1 MDLYLRGILVLLLA
15 LPAGAQDADP
25 QRPIFVAVGYGGRRA
40 SSADGVRWE
49 HDQELAANGG
59 DDWTLLCDVAFGKGV
74 FVAVGG
80 GDQYAPYQVTRDGKT
95 WKEIRP
101 GWKGRIGHIAFGNG
115 RFVAG
120 GGRLSWSE
128 DGESWKQG
136 VKIPFDKG
144 VHLRH
149 IVFGNG
155 VFVGAGD
162 CWVKEA
168 AWYRVVTPDGES
180 VTHFET
186 GKRPVRGITF
196 GAGRFVAVQGD
207 GSIESSV
214 DGKSWEPSEIEPDKG
229 NYSVLWTGRQFV
241 VSGGKVGLVSPDGL
255 TWTRTLSR
263 IPCSPLA
270 GGGGVFVGGSYKRGL
285 WTSEDAL
292 TWKPSSLT
300 DNGNSFCAA
309 TWGTPEPGGK

>member
-1 MDLYLRGILVLLLA
+1 MRALVLALLA
-15 LPAGAQDADP
+15 ALPVGAQESDA
-25 QRPIFVAVGYGGRRA
+25 RTPIFVAVGYGGRRA
-40 SSADGVRWE
+40 SSKDGVHWE
-49 HDQELAANGG
+49 HDQELAPNGG

-80 GDQYAPYQVTRDGKT
+80 GDNYAPYQVTRDGKT

-128 DGESWKQG
+128 DGETWKQG
-136 VKIPFDKG
+136 VKIPFEKG

-162 CWVKEA
+162 CWDKEA
-168 AWYRVVTPDGES
+168 AWYRVVSPDGES

-186 GKRPVRGITF
+186 GKLPVRGITF

-207 GSIESSV
+207 GSIESST
-214 DGKSWEPSEIEPDKG
+214 DGKSWERNEIEPDKG
-229 NYSVLWTGRQFV
+229 NYSILWTGKQFV
-241 VSGGKVGLVSPDGL
+241 VSGGKLGLVSPDGL
-255 TWTRTLSR
+255 TWTKTASR
-263 IPCSPLA
+263 IPVSPLA
-270 GGGGVFVGGSYKRGL
+270 GGGGVYVGGSWKRGL
-285 WTSEDAL
+285 WTSQDAL
-292 TWKPSSLT
+292 TWKQSSLT
-300 DNGNSFCAA
+300 DNGNAFCAA
-309 TWGTPEPGGK
+309 AWGIPEAERK

>member
-1 MDLYLRGILVLLLA
+1 MRILA
-15 LPAGAQDADP
+15 LAALMAIPVGAQESDS
-25 QRPIFVAVGYGGRRA
+25 RKPIFVAVGYGGRRA

-49 HDQELAANGG
+49 NDQELAPNGG
-59 DDWTLLCDVAFGKGV
+59 DDWTLLCDVAFGNGV

-80 GDQYAPYQVTRDGKT
+80 GDSFAPYQVTRDGKT

-101 GWKGRIGHIAFGNG
+101 GWKGRIGHIAFGKG

-120 GGRLSWSE
+120 GGTFSTSE
-128 DGESWKQG
+128 DGEHWKLG
-136 VKIPFDKG
+136 AKIPFAKG

-155 VFVGAGD
+155 VFLGAGD
-162 CWVKEA
+162 CWSKEA

-186 GKRPVRGITF
+186 GKLPVRGLTF
-196 GAGRFVAVQGD
+196 GAKRFVAVLGD
-207 GSIESSV
+207 GSIESST
-214 DGKSWEPSEIEPDKG
+214 DGVTWERSDVEPDKG
-229 NYSVLWTGRQFV
+229 NGSVLWTGKQFV
-241 VSGGKVGLVSPDGL
+241 VSGGKASLVSPDGRS
-255 TWTRTLSR
+255 WTATSSR
-263 IPCSPLA
+263 IPCSPFA
-270 GGGGVFVGGSYKRGL
+270 GHDGIYVGGSWKRGL

-309 TWGTPEPGGK
+309 AWGVPVPLSR

>member
-1 MDLYLRGILVLLLA
+1 MRALA
-15 LPAGAQDADP
+15 LALLMAIPAGAQESDA
-25 QRPIFVAVGYGGRRA
+25 RTPIFVAVGYGGRRA
-40 SSADGVRWE
+40 SSKDGVRWDF
-49 HDQELAANGG
+49 DQELAVNGG
-59 DDWTLLCDVAFGKGV
+59 DDGTLLCDVAFGKGV

-80 GDQYAPYQVTRDGKT
+80 GDNYAPYQVTRDGKT

-128 DGESWKQG
+128 NGEDWKEG

-155 VFVGAGD
+155 VFIGAGD
-162 CWVKEA
+162 CWDKEA

-186 GKRPVRGITF
+186 GKQPLRGITF

-207 GSIESSV
+207 GSIESST
-214 DGKSWEPSEIEPDKG
+214 DGKTWERSEIDPDKG
-229 NYSVLWTGRQFV
+229 NYSILWTGKQFV
-241 VSGGKVGLVSPDGL
+241 VSGGKAALVSPDGRS
-255 TWTRTLSR
+255 WTKTTTR
-263 IPCSPLA
+263 IPCSPL
-270 GGGGVFVGGSYKRGL
+270 GGGGVYVGGSWKRGL
-285 WTSEDAL
+285 WTSSDAI

-300 DNGNSFCAA
+300 DNGNAFCAA
-309 TWGTPEPGGK
+309 AWGVPEAERK

>member
-1 MDLYLRGILVLLLA
+1 MRALALALLA
-15 LPAGAQDADP
+15 TLPVGAQESET
-25 QRPIFVAVGYGGRRA
+25 RTPIFVAVGYGGRRA
-40 SSADGVRWE
+40 SSKDGVRWE
-49 HDQELAANGG
+49 NDQELTANGG
-59 DDWTLLCDVAFGKGV
+59 DDWTLLCDIAFGKGV

-80 GDQYAPYQVTRDGKT
+80 GDNYAPYQVTRDGKT

-120 GGRLSWSE
+120 GGRLTWSE
-128 DGESWKQG
+128 DGEAWKQG

-186 GKRPVRGITF
+186 GKQPLRGITF

-207 GSIESSV
+207 GSIESSS
-214 DGKSWEPSEIEPDKG
+214 DGKSWERSDIEPDKG
-229 NYSVLWTGRQFV
+229 NYSVLWTGKQFV
-241 VSGGKVGLVSPDGL
+241 VSGGKVALVSPDGRA
-255 TWTRTLSR
+255 WTKTTTRV
-263 IPCSPLA
+263 PCSPLG
-270 GGGGVFVGGSYKRGL
+270 GGGGVFVGGSWKHGL

-292 TWKPSSLT
+292 TWKQSSLT
-300 DNGNSFCAA
+300 DTGNSFCAA
-309 TWGTPEPGGK
+309 AWGIPEAERR

>member
-1 MDLYLRGILVLLLA
+1 MRALALAMLLA
-15 LPAGAQDADP
+15 LPAGAQEDDA
-25 QRPIFVAVGYGGRRA
+25 RKPIFVAVGYGGRRA
-40 SSADGVRWE
+40 ASRDGAQWE
-49 HDQELAANGG
+49 HDQELAPNGG
-59 DDWTLLCDVAFGKGV
+59 DDSTLLCDVAFGKGV

-80 GDQYAPYQVTRDGKT
+80 GDTVAPYWVTRDGGT

-120 GGRLSWSE
+120 GGHLTWSE
-128 DGESWKQG
+128 DGENWKQG

-162 CWVKEA
+162 CWSKEA
-168 AWYRVVTPDGES
+168 AWYRVVTPDGET
-180 VTHFET
+180 VAHFET
-186 GKRPVRGITF
+186 GKLPVRGLTF

-207 GSIESSV
+207 GSIESSA
-214 DGKSWEPSEIEPDKG
+214 DGKTWERSELDPDKG
-229 NYSVLWTGRQFV
+229 SGSVLWTGKGFV
-241 VSGGKVGLVSPDGL
+241 VSGGKTALMSPDGRS
-255 TWTRTLSR
+255 WTRTTSR

-270 GGGGVFVGGSYKRGL
+270 GGGGVFVGGSWKHGL
-285 WTSEDAL
+285 WTSVDAL
-292 TWKPSSLT
+292 AWKQSSLS
-300 DNGNSFCAA
+300 DGGNSFCAA
-309 TWGTPEPGGK
+309 AWGVPEPERK